1 MRFTEATPGKCVD
14 AADPD
19 TLHPG
24 KIELRPFK
32 IDVAVHP
39 MPPNLRPRCR
49 RRLAKSSQQGV
60 RIRRGCLCGEDAERG
75 DESRD

>member
-1 MRFTEATPGKCVD
+1 VRFTEATSGKCVD

-49 RRLAKSSQQGV
+49 RRLTKSGQQGV
-60 RIRRGCLCGEDAERG
+60 RIGSRCLCGEDAETG
-75 DESRD
+75 DESGD